1 MLSESARRVRSPS
14 HLHLGDAEMGKNRP
28 RNPLHHPSQTE
39 ITERADFES
48 LILCLLRTDIQ
59 TFIKPKIPDLLW
71 TQIYATAVASGCNPG
86 CKRLRPESQPFIST
100 ENHLLPPQFSCPSEH
115 MAESSGRSFWALKAV
130 RRPPQEDSEGEKP
143 PQMDAFPAQNG
154 PNVQ

>member
-59 TFIKPKIPDLLW
+59 PFIKPDIPHSALDAD
-71 TQIYATAVASGCNPG
+71 ICNRG
-86 CKRLRPESQPFIST
+86 CKRLQPGMQTFASRKSTIHPARKSPSPTPIFMSIGAHGRVIRTVILGSKSRPKTSTRGFGGRKTTPNGCISCT
-100 ENHLLPPQFSCPSEH
+100 KR
-115 MAESSGRSFWALKAV
+115 A
-130 RRPPQEDSEGEKP
+130 
-143 PQMDAFPAQNG
+143 
-154 PNVQ
+154 

>member
-59 TFIKPKIPDLLW
+59 PFIKPDIPHSALDAY
-71 TQIYATAVASGCNPG
+71 ICNRG
-86 CKRLRPESQPFIST
+86 CKRLQPGMQTFASRKSTVHLHRKSPSPTPIFMSIGAHGRVIRTVILGSKSRPKTSTRGFGGRKTTPNGCISCT
-100 ENHLLPPQFSCPSEH
+100 KR
-115 MAESSGRSFWALKAV
+115 A
-130 RRPPQEDSEGEKP
+130 
-143 PQMDAFPAQNG
+143 
-154 PNVQ
+154 

>member
-59 TFIKPKIPDLLW
+59 PFIKPDIPHSALDAY
-71 TQIYATAVASGCNPG
+71 ICNRG
-86 CKRLRPESQPFIST
+86 CKRLQPGMQTFASRKST
-100 ENHLLPPQFSCPSEH
+100 IHPARKSPSPTPIFMSIGAH
-115 MAESSGRSFWALKAV
+115 GRVIQTAILDSKDRQKTSSRGFGGRKTT
-130 RRPPQEDSEGEKP
+130 
-143 PQMDAFPAQNG
+143 
-154 PNVQ
+154 PNR